1 MTAQIYK
8 IERNKYFSAFFP
20 EGRPYYYDFY
30 LGEFCKWHAIKNT
43 DNDFI
48 SLGGDKDNPII
59 YKYQETGITDF
70 TFNILAIPYPTLKN
84 DPNIDVWNLSSS
96 AYFELWIDGIKPYYF
111 YFGLQNETI
120 FTRTVSVM
128 ANKGQTTKFKFRL
141 TLNFLSYTDQVDN
154 FYFEGKQDI
163 VCSSITAKFIPDLP
177 TINLENSLPIIVKK
191 NSTLK
196 KNRRYLVYALYA
208 KILQLNLDEEDEF
221 EVGDWIELKNME
233 SGNFRLNSMKY
244 DIVMKG
250 KISRA
255 KNGYIQSTLRGDFI
269 RLECIEKSEYKIIL
283 SDTNTIGTFSIL

>member
-8 IERNKYFSAFFP
+8 IERNKYFSALFP
-20 EGRPYYYDFY
+20 EERPYYYDFY

-163 VCSSITAKFIPDLP
+163 VCSSITAKFISEPIIQENNDPIIITDDAKLTLNRLHIVKAP
-177 TINLENSLPIIVKK
+177 LLKTINL
-191 NSTLK
+191 TL
-196 KNRRYLVYALYA
+196 
-208 KILQLNLDEEDEF
+208 EDNASINDWV
-221 EVGDWIELKNME
+221 EVKNMDL
-233 SGNFRLNSMKY
+233 GNFQINPSSNTQIMLNSYITKE
-244 DIVMKG
+244 KT
-250 KISRA
+250 
-255 KNGYIQSTLRGDFI
+255 GYIRSKKRGDFV
-269 RLECIEKSEYKIIL
+269 RLECMDNSSKTIFAN
-283 SDTNTIGTFSIL
+283 TNTVGTFGILQ